1 MSLIDEDQVEI
12 QCINWFKDLGYKYKS
27 GYVNFVNLEIILY
40 KIDWLYLHSSGHKRI
55 NYQWIDNNNGVID
68 DLELSAIRLSEN
80 SFANLQD
87 SVFIT
92 GENQSNLFFGKATSP
107 PELDDG
113 DYSLVLTFTDQALN
127 IDTLILTNFTIDR
140 TGPEYDNPLFISAIT
155 SVYRNTYLEQN
166 FPASSYYWN
175 RNSTEI
181 GVTVDLPT
189 DSSLLG
195 GSIQLKGK
203 VGNGSYQDLG
213 PIESIPLKGDIK
225 FREKKIESENTAL
238 LIIDV
243 QKGEYNKEF
252 IKNNP
257 NEKYLFDRIKNKVIP
272 NGKKLIES
280 CRNKKIEVIYTVVE
294 SLTLDGR
301 DRGLDYK
308 ISGIFAAKGSWQA
321 EVVDEL
327 KPLKNEII
335 IPKTSSSLFNSTNF
349 EYVLRNLSIQYL
361 LVMGIVTDQCVETAV
376 RDGCD
381 RGFLVTLIEDACATH
396 SQQRHDESLIGIKGY
411 CRIRKTEEILEEI
424 A

>member
-1 MSLIDEDQVEI
+1 M
-12 QCINWFKDLGYKYKS
+12 INKK
-27 GYVNFVNLEIILY
+27 
-40 KIDWLYLHSSGHKRI
+40 H
-55 NYQWIDNNNGVID
+55 
-68 DLELSAIRLSEN
+68 
-80 SFANLQD
+80 
-87 SVFIT
+87 
-92 GENQSNLFFGKATSP
+92 
-107 PELDDG
+107 
-113 DYSLVLTFTDQALN
+113 
-127 IDTLILTNFTIDR
+127 
-140 TGPEYDNPLFISAIT
+140 
-155 SVYRNTYLEQN
+155 
-166 FPASSYYWN
+166 
-175 RNSTEI
+175 
-181 GVTVDLPT
+181 
-189 DSSLLG
+189 
-195 GSIQLKGK
+195 
-203 VGNGSYQDLG
+203 
-213 PIESIPLKGDIK
+213 IESIPLKGDIK
-225 FREKKIESENTAL
+225 FREKTIESENTAL

-396 SQQRHDESLIGIKGY
+396 SQQRHDESLIGVKGY
-411 CRIRKTEEILEEI
+411 CRIRETEEVLKEI
-424 A
+424 V